1 MHSSYLKSR
10 NLWRVDVS
18 SLVRRSGDYFNRLGN
33 DVQTNVNEFIQSVP
47 KERRAFASQDC
58 VQSFVLNDS
67 GWPMSDV
74 TLLLKAQ
81 NDDQIS
87 MVLNRLV
94 ELKRSSNIP
103 EGTSDHQIIQDYIVP
118 RYVGTSS
125 EYLTYLTGKYETSI
139 TSDDMRI
146 MDDSDAGLGSVSSDG
161 DLATK

>member
-1 MHSSYLKSR
+1 MNSNYLKSR
-10 NLWRVDVS
+10 NMWCVDKS
-18 SLVRRSGDYFNRLGN
+18 ALVRRSGDYFNRLGD

-58 VQSFVLNDS
+58 VQSFALNDC

-74 TLLLKAQ
+74 TLLLKSQ

-87 MVLNRLV
+87 LVLNRLV
-94 ELKRSSNIP
+94 ELKRSNNIP
-103 EGTSDHQIIQDYIVP
+103 KGTSDQQIIQDYIVP

-139 TSDDMRI
+139 SSDDMRI
-146 MDDSDAGLGSVSSDG
+146 VQDVDVKVQSTPSDG
-161 DLATK
+161 GTSTE

>member
-1 MHSSYLKSR
+1 MNSSYLKSR
-10 NLWRVDVS
+10 NLWRVDVT
-18 SLVRRSGDYFNRLGN
+18 SLVRRSGDYFNRLGD
-33 DVQTNVNEFIQSVP
+33 DVQTNVNEFIQSIP
-47 KERRAFASQDC
+47 KTRRAFASQDC
-58 VQSFVLNDS
+58 VQSFALNDC

-87 MVLNRLV
+87 TVLNRLV

-103 EGTSDHQIIQDYIVP
+103 EGTSDQQIIQDYIVP

-139 TSDDMRI
+139 SSDDMRI
-146 MDDSDAGLGSVSSDG
+146 VQDSDVGLNPVSSDG
-161 DLATK
+161 PSAAE

>member
-1 MHSSYLKSR
+1 MNSSYLKSR
-10 NLWRVDVS
+10 NLWCVDKS
-18 SLVRRSGDYFNRLGN
+18 ALVRRSGDYSNRLGD
-33 DVQTNVNEFIQSVP
+33 DVRTNVNAFIQSVP

-58 VQSFVLNDS
+58 VQSFALNDS

-87 MVLNRLV
+87 TVLNRLV
-94 ELKRSSNIP
+94 ELKRSNNIP
-103 EGTSDHQIIQDYIVP
+103 EGTSDQQIIQDYIVP

-139 TSDDMRI
+139 TSDDMSI
-146 MDDSDAGLGSVSSDG
+146 VQDVDLKVDPSPFDG
-161 DLATK
+161 GNPSE